1 MANKI
6 LIASGKGGVGKSS
19 LTVGLCR
26 AFRDMGKRVL
36 AMDCD
41 IGLRSLD
48 LLLRTGDSL
57 VFDWGD
63 VARGSCEPQKA
74 ILQTDGFS
82 LLPAPLRIE
91 ETFSPAR
98 LKEMIAQL
106 EADFDYIFI
115 DASAGV
121 AQELQLAACMADAAL
136 VVATSDALCLRSA
149 GKTGEALRRFG
160 VTEQRLVLNRFQK
173 SAVEHCFLL
182 NIDEAIDRSGIQLIG
197 IVPED
202 PEITFRFP
210 KGETLPKKSPAKR
223 AFERI
228 AKRVDGKRVPLK
240 IV

>member
-6 LIASGKGGVGKSS
+6 VIASGKGGVGKSS

-36 AMDCD
+36 AIDCD

-48 LLLRTGDSL
+48 LLLCVGDSL

-63 VARGSCEPQKA
+63 IVQGNCAPQKA
-74 ILQTDGFS
+74 ILATDGFS
-82 LLPAPLRIE
+82 LLPAPLCMEQTYTPQRM
-91 ETFSPAR
+91 
-98 LKEMIAQL
+98 KEMAAQL
-106 EADFDYIFI
+106 ETDFDYIFI

-121 AQELQLAACMADAAL
+121 AQELCLAASMADAAL
-136 VVATSDALCLRSA
+136 IVAACDALCLRSA
-149 GKTGEALRRFG
+149 GKTGEALCGFG

-173 SAVEHCFLL
+173 PAVERGFLL
-182 NIDEAIDRSGIQLIG
+182 NIDEAIDRTGIQLIG
-197 IVPED
+197 VVPED

-210 KGETLPKKSPAKR
+210 KGETLPKKSPAKL

-228 AKRVDGKRVPLK
+228 AKRVDGKQVPLK